1 MSVHAM
7 DEMAEDNLDIIDIEH
22 AVLKGRLDRTER
34 GDARGARYVIE
45 GVAADEQ
52 TAVAVVGR
60 FTSTGRYLIITVY
73 AMTESE
79 E

>member
-1 MSVHAM
+1 VQLQM
-7 DEMAEDNLDIIDIEH
+7 
-22 AVLKGRLDRTER
+22 RLVFAFPWDRTEKGDSR
-34 GDARGARYVIE
+34 GERYVTE
-45 GVAADEQ
+45 GAAADEQ
-52 TAVAVVGR
+52 TAVVGVGR